1 MSVSRISTRYAK
13 SLMDLAIERN
23 ELEAVKADIDVFN
36 SAVKSRDLYLMLKS
50 PIINAAK
57 KTEVMHVVFEKKIS
71 KTTQAFFDIIIRKG
85 REMYLPEIAADFMV
99 QYKIY
104 NKISTVTITT
114 ASPLTEASLSDIRT
128 KLLSSHITMD
138 KLDVITKVDPTLIGG
153 FIIEV
158 GDKLYDASIA
168 HRLEL
173 FKKEFAYNQFV
184 KSF

>member
-1 MSVSRISTRYAK
+1 
-13 SLMDLAIERN
+13 
-23 ELEAVKADIDVFN
+23 
-36 SAVKSRDLYLMLKS
+36 
-50 PIINAAK
+50 
-57 KTEVMHVVFEKKIS
+57 
-71 KTTQAFFDIIIRKG
+71 
-85 REMYLPEIAADFMV
+85 
-99 QYKIY
+99 
-104 NKISTVTITT
+104 
-114 ASPLTEASLSDIRT
+114 
-128 KLLSSHITMD
+128 MD